1 MSTARSTAHETD
13 IVPYGD
19 EDAPPPEPTWYPPR
33 RPHSQ
38 APPHDIEA
46 EESLL
51 GCVLHRV
58 DAMAAAHRILAG
70 RDDFYRPAHRLIYDA
85 MSALVARG
93 EQPDPVTVA
102 AELRATGQLEA
113 AGGAGVLLALQVAPP
128 ATDASPLYARVVA
141 DLARRRR
148 KIERARAIAAI
159 AADEAQDIGRA
170 DDLAR
175 QIVEDAPGAQTD
187 SPADVEAA
195 VVAATSSL
203 RFRRGGSFLLDVPE
217 TPPALWGSE
226 GQVLWARDESLI
238 LCGPAG
244 TGKTTLAA
252 QLVMARLGLL
262 HEVLGMPVEAGTTRT
277 LYLAC
282 DRPAQ
287 IRRALGR
294 LVTEG
299 DRELLDERFVAWS
312 GPPPKDL
319 AAMPELLV
327 QLAREAKADTV
338 VLDSLKDVAIGLS
351 DDGVGAGLNRAMQ
364 TCVAEGVQVLALHH
378 QRKGV
383 GGVKPK
389 TLEDLYGSTWIAAGA
404 GSVVLLW
411 GAAGDPIVE
420 LVHLKQPAEEV
431 GPLKIEHDH
440 HAGTST
446 VTRGFDALRFLR
458 LRTSPATTMDV
469 ARAMFEK
476 TDPTDAQRLKAKR
489 QLERLVREGLA
500 RVVASAQPGGAG
512 GSSATVYVAT
522 DGDREEPSE

>member
-1 MSTARSTAHETD
+1 MRNGRAAR
-13 IVPYGD
+13 PL
-19 EDAPPPEPTWYPPR
+19 
-33 RPHSQ
+33 
-38 APPHDIEA
+38 PHDLEA

-51 GCVLHRV
+51 GCGLHRV
-58 DAMAAAHRILAG
+58 DAMAAAHRILGG
-70 RDDFYRPAHRLIYDA
+70 RDDLYKPAHRLIYDA
-85 MSALVARG
+85 MSTLVARG

-102 AELRATGQLEA
+102 AELRATGHLEA

-128 ATDASPLYARVVA
+128 ATDAAPLYARVVA

-159 AADEAQDIGRA
+159 AADESQDIGRA

-175 QIVEDAPGAQTD
+175 AIVEDAAGGQGEAER
-187 SPADVEAA
+187 PADVEAA

-252 QLVMARLGLL
+252 QLVMARIGLL
-262 HEVLGMPVEAGTTRT
+262 HDVLGMPVEVGGSRT

-294 LVTEG
+294 LVSEG
-299 DRELLDERFVAWS
+299 DREILDERFVAWS
-312 GPPPKDL
+312 GPPPRDL

-327 QLAREAKADTV
+327 QFAREAKADTV

-364 TCVAEGVQVLALHH
+364 TCVADGVQVLALHH

-383 GGVKPK
+383 GGAKPK

-411 GAAGDPIVE
+411 GQAGDPIVE

-431 GPLKIEHDH
+431 GPLKVEHDH

-446 VTRGFDALRFLR
+446 VARGFDPLRFLQ

-469 ARAMFEK
+469 ARAMFER

-489 QLERLVREGLA
+489 QLDRLVRDGHA
-500 RVVASAQPGGAG
+500 RVAASAQPGGAG
-512 GSSATVYVAT
+512 GSSATVYVVLDTTREAT
-522 DGDREEPSE
+522 G